1 MIYTCNCLVLHCTA
15 FAMHCWKKM
24 KRRGNDVFHKMK
36 SNRAIV
42 QQSIRNHFRRPRG
55 RDASAVTCTYS
66 YRVNKSAQW
75 ASTREKPRDIASSS
89 KAKPMEVLLSIQLL
103 YLAKTFFSQHATNT
117 GGKETKQKSLEIL
130 QARQK
135 QSPWR
140 LSYPYSC
147 YISVK
152 HCLAS
157 MEQKQYERNL
167 HTIVQSR
174 LLATF
179 KPNALAR

>member
-1 MIYTCNCLVLHCTA
+1 
-15 FAMHCWKKM
+15 
-24 KRRGNDVFHKMK
+24 MK

-55 RDASAVTCTYS
+55 RDASAVSCTYS
-66 YRVNKSAQW
+66 YRVNKSAQQV
-75 ASTREKPRDIASSS
+75 STRKKPRNTASLSE
-89 KAKPMEVLLSIQLL
+89 AKSMEVLLSRQLS
-103 YLAKTFFSQHATNT
+103 YLAKTLFSQHATNT
-117 GGKETKQKSLEIL
+117 GWKETKQKSLEIL

-135 QSPWR
+135 QSPWK

-157 MEQKQYERNL
+157 MEQRQYERNL
-167 HTIVQSR
+167 HTMSWPSWVQTHR
-174 LLATF
+174 DATVSQSLNRF
-179 KPNALAR
+179 CHD